1 MRPGKL
7 NAIMAA
13 GTEIGV
19 GILLILGLAT
29 PLAAAGLVALMTVAI
44 VTVHR
49 KNGFF
54 VYNAGQGIEYC
65 LMLAVYALLVST
77 LVYRELAWRDLY
89 TVFAS
94 AAKTTAVVMF
104 LVAAAMVSSWLITIA
119 QIPQQ
124 LVSLLNPLLD
134 DPKLL
139 MFTIMVIVMLV
150 GTAMDMTPTILIM
163 TPVLRP
169 RGSIRSTSACS
180 SS

>member
-1 MRPGKL
+1 MLPITPGSTTVNVILLVARIALGAMIAAHGYAKVFRGGKIAGTAGWFDSIGMRPGKL

-65 LMLAVYALLVST
+65 LMLAVYALLVGTVGPGTYSLDKQINVSFFRDSPAHAALT
-77 LVYRELAWRDLY
+77 VLILGVGGAALQLLAIYR
-89 TVFAS
+89 
-94 AAKTTAVVMF
+94 
-104 LVAAAMVSSWLITIA
+104 
-119 QIPQQ
+119 P
-124 LVSLLNPLLD
+124 
-134 DPKLL
+134 PKQ
-139 MFTIMVIVMLV
+139 
-150 GTAMDMTPTILIM
+150 
-163 TPVLRP
+163 
-169 RGSIRSTSACS
+169 
-180 SS
+180 